1 MSSMNVQA
9 IKTCIFDSSMNLED
23 FVWKHIGEQLKENT
37 VVALTSKVVSIAEK
51 RIVSKDSISKKDLI
65 RREADHYICETMH
78 DVSLTVKHGIL
89 IASAGIDES
98 NSQEGAYILFPE
110 DPYASAHKLYKFLKE
125 KSKLKNIGVIITDSH
140 TTPLRKGVTGV
151 ALAHWGFHP
160 IENLVGTEDLFK
172 KCLRMTSVNILDALA
187 VAAVLVMGESAEAQ
201 PLALLQYP
209 KIQFTDH
216 DTAHEIKIPLEED
229 LYGPL
234 MLKK

>member
-1 MSSMNVQA
+1 MNVQA
-9 IKTCIFDSSMNLED
+9 VKTCIYESSMNLQD
-23 FVWKHIGEQLKENT
+23 FVWKHIGEKLQENT

-51 RIVSKDSISKKDLI
+51 RIVAKDTISKKDLI
-65 RREADHYICETMH
+65 HQEADHYICETMH

-98 NSQEGAYILFPE
+98 NSQDGAYILFPL

-201 PLALLQYP
+201 PLALVQYP
-209 KIQFTDH
+209 KIQFTDR

-234 MLKK
+234 MLKD